1 MPFKWQSADSQR
13 LCWCVSNLSVQYDP
27 SYGGGALSISMY
39 NINKE
44 DRIEHS
50 LIIGA
55 GNLNKPGTY
64 PIISPIENVGV
75 IYTKVYV
82 DTDTGCHYHW
92 SEDDVSQ
99 SGYLTITRL
108 DLAEGVISG
117 TFEVE
122 MTKNGCDTIFLKDGR
137 FDLEFPH

>member
-1 MPFKWQSADSQR
+1 MLFNGKVLIPKGYVG
-13 LCWCVSNLSVQYDP
+13 VSNLSVQYDP
-27 SYGGGALSISMY
+27 SYGGALSISMY
-39 NINKE
+39 NVENKK
-44 DRIEHS
+44 DSVLHY
-50 LIIGA
+50 LTIGA
-55 GNLNKPGTY
+55 KNLDKTGTY
-64 PIISPIENVGV
+64 PITSPIENVGV

-108 DLAEGVISG
+108 DLVEGVISG

-122 MTKNGCDTIFLKDGR
+122 MTKNGCDTIFLRDGR